1 MFEEQEKELRKL
13 YERYKLQWMLY
24 HDLGLTD
31 LIKALEIMI
40 HEDEQSGDVRRKLQ
54 ELFEAWEFGVGF
66 AGGQMWA
73 CFEEFEMNEF
83 QESLTQSGFWEPK
96 LTSERSNH
104 E

>member
-1 MFEEQEKELRKL
+1 MSEEQEKELRKL

-24 HDLGLTD
+24 HDLGLAD
-31 LIKALEIMI
+31 LVEALEIMI
-40 HEDEQSGDVRRKLQ
+40 CEDEQAGAARRKLH

-83 QESLTQSGFWEPK
+83 RESLTQSGFWESK
-96 LTSERSNH
+96 LYQERSNN

>member
-1 MFEEQEKELRKL
+1 MSEEQEKELRKL

-24 HDLGLTD
+24 HDLGITD
-31 LIKALEIMI
+31 LIEELQAMI
-40 HEDEQSGDVRRKLQ
+40 REDQSSEPRRTLT
-54 ELFEAWEFGVGF
+54 ELFQDWEFGVGF
-66 AGGQMWA
+66 YGNQMWV
-73 CFEEFEMNEF
+73 CFEEFKMNEF